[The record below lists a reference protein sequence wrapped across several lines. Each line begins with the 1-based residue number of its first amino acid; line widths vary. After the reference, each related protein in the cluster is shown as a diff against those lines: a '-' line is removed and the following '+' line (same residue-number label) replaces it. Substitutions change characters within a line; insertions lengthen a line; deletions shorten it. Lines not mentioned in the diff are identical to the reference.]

1 MTATCLLHTGSVATA
16 NREGG
21 KSFDFQRA
29 TVFCMGH
36 RLSKHKTTRYARNF
50 WDMAP
55 VKQWIDVIGG
65 TGNIRQALEKV
76 TMRICNNASNR
87 LRCAV
92 L

>member
-1 MTATCLLHTGSVATA
+1 
-16 NREGG
+16 
-21 KSFDFQRA
+21 
-29 TVFCMGH
+29 
-36 RLSKHKTTRYARNF
+36 
-50 WDMAP
+50 MAP